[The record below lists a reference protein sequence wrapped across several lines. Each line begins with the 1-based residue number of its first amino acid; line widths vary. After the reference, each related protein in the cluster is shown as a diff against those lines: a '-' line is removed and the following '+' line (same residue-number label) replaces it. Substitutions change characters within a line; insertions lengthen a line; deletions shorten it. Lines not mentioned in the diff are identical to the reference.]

1 MGEATSGRLRLIHET
16 LAELNEWESQY
27 GITYGDGAGLGTSGE
42 APARIESLKDELR
55 GLGAVFRWD
64 GASYVLVDT
73 VSAGE
78 GYQVEDV

>member
-1 MGEATSGRLRLIHET
+1 MSGSRSTALLTATARDW
-16 LAELNEWESQY
+16 AP
-27 GITYGDGAGLGTSGE
+27 GE